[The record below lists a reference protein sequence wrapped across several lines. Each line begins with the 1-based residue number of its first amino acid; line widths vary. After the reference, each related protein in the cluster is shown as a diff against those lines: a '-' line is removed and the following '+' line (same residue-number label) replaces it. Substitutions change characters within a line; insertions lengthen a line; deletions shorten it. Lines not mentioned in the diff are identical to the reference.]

1 MRKRKEN
8 DHVDN
13 NTFPNIIYLFKVNKR
28 NTIKKC
34 ETCSKL
40 KIKTPERHWRRSAV
54 FDFDFDVVDFEQV
67 NVIWVHALN
76 DIIIC
81 FKNYFSEYFSEFSLA
96 SRIYY
101 QKVTKLLHKAE
112 SIKSRW

>member
-40 KIKTPERHWRRSAV
+40 KIKTPERH
-54 FDFDFDVVDFEQV
+54 
-67 NVIWVHALN
+67 
-76 DIIIC
+76 
-81 FKNYFSEYFSEFSLA
+81 
-96 SRIYY
+96 
-101 QKVTKLLHKAE
+101 
-112 SIKSRW
+112 